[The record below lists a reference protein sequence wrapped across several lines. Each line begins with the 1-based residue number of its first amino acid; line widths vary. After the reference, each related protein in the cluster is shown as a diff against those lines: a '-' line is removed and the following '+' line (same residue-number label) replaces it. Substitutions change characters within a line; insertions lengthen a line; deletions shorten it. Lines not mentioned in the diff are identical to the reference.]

1 MTPALLCMALA
12 LHFEARGE
20 PLLGQ
25 YAVAEVIV
33 ARAQIS
39 GRSVCGVVFS
49 PHQFEGLSHFHD
61 GMPVPRFS
69 PATLRA
75 ANHAFNDEPRVC
87 RGCRWFHAVRPGRP
101 AWTVGLVFSRRI
113 GGHVFYIDGGRA

>member
-1 MTPALLCMALA
+1 MGVDMTPALLCMALA

-33 ARAQIS
+33 ARSQVS
-39 GRSVCGVVFS
+39 GRSVCEVVFS

-61 GMPVPRFS
+61 GMPVPKFS
-69 PATLRA
+69 RATLRA
-75 ANHAFNDEPRVC
+75 ANHAFNDELRVC
-87 RGCRWFHAVRPGRP
+87 RGCRWFHKVQPGRP
-101 AWTVGLVFSRRI
+101 AWTAGLSPAKTI
-113 GGHVFYIDGGRA
+113 GRHVFYRA